1 MNIEN
6 GSLARPLDLDAVQ
19 AFVLVADLN
28 SFTRAAEAL
37 ETTQSAVSLKLK
49 RLEDRLGRRL
59 LERTPRK
66 VRLSSEGAEFL
77 AAARVLLDA
86 HERALNGPTGTRLS
100 LRLGISDQ
108 AAGGDLPTLLAKVGA
123 YDRALRIE
131 VRIAS
136 TRDLLSAYDRDE
148 IDVAVV
154 CRDSTR
160 SDGERLLTEPYGW
173 FAVPGWE
180 QRPDE
185 PLRIAS
191 LAAPCAIRA
200 MALKALDDAG
210 VAWTEVFVGGGLPA
224 VAAAAAA
231 GLAVAP
237 LPRRFCPPQ
246 IVDVGERLGLPKLP
260 LTELALYQR
269 TVEPRTREAVRIL
282 AAALRAAANPSLAAS
297 PTARIAS

>member
-1 MNIEN
+1 MTNQNE
-6 GSLARPLDLDAVQ
+6 SLTRPLDLDAVQ

-86 HERALNGPTGTRLS
+86 HDRAVNGRVSPRMS
-100 LRLGISDQ
+100 LRIGISDQ
-108 AAGGDLPTLLAKVGA
+108 AAGTELPTLLAKVGA
-123 YDRALRIE
+123 YDRSLCIE
-131 VRIAS
+131 VRIAAS
-136 TRDLLSAYDRDE
+136 YHLLSAYDRGE

-154 CRDSTR
+154 CRDSAR
-160 SDGERLLTEPYGW
+160 ADGELLFAEPYGW
-173 FAVPGWE
+173 FAVPDWE
-180 QRPDE
+180 QHPDE

-191 LAAPCAIRA
+191 LAAPCTVRA
-200 MALKALDDAG
+200 MALKSLDDAG

-224 VAAAAAA
+224 VAAAASA
-231 GLAVAP
+231 GLAIAP
-237 LPRRFCPPQ
+237 LPRRFCPPRMA
-246 IVDVGERLGLPKLP
+246 DVGERLGLPRLP
-260 LTELALYQR
+260 LTEVMLYNR
-269 TVEPRTREAVRIL
+269 TADARTREAVRIL
-282 AAALRAAANPSLAAS
+282 VAALKSSAANQLPAAS
-297 PTARIAS
+297 HVAA

>member
-1 MNIEN
+1 LDISIMNIEN
-6 GSLARPLDLDAVQ
+6 GSLTRPLDLDAVQ

-59 LERTPRK
+59 LERTPRR

-77 AAARVLLDA
+77 AAARLLLDA
-86 HERALNGPTGTRLS
+86 HERALNGQTGPRMS
-100 LRLGISDQ
+100 LRIGISDQ
-108 AAGGDLPTLLAKVGA
+108 AAGTELPVLLAKVGA
-123 YDRALRIE
+123 YDRSLRIE
-131 VRIAS
+131 VRIGS
-136 TRDLLSAYDRDE
+136 SYGLQSMYDRGE

-160 SDGERLLTEPYGW
+160 ADGELLFVEPYGW
-173 FAVPGWE
+173 FAVPEWE
-180 QRPDE
+180 QHPDE

-191 LAAPCAIRA
+191 LAAPCAVRA
-200 MALKALDDAG
+200 MALKSLDDAG
-210 VAWTEVFVGGGLPA
+210 IAWTEVFVGGGLPA
-224 VAAAAAA
+224 VAAAASA

-246 IVDVGERLGLPKLP
+246 ITDVGERLGLPKLP
-260 LTELALYQR
+260 LTEVMLYNR
-269 TVEPRTREAVRIL
+269 AIDARTREAVRIL
-282 AAALRAAANPSLAAS
+282 VAALRASAAG
-297 PTARIAS
+297 

>member
-66 VRLSSEGAEFL
+66 VRLSSEGTEFL

-86 HERALNGPTGTRLS
+86 HDRALNGHAAARLS

-108 AAGGDLPTLLAKVGA
+108 AAGMELPTLLAKVGA
-123 YDRALRIE
+123 YDRSLRIE
-131 VRIAS
+131 VRVGPSHGLI
-136 TRDLLSAYDRDE
+136 SAYDRGE
-148 IDVAVV
+148 IDVAIV
-154 CRDSTR
+154 CRDSAR
-160 SDGERLLTEPYGW
+160 SDGEHLFAEPYGW
-173 FAVPGWE
+173 FALPDWE
-180 QRPDE
+180 QPPGE

-191 LAAPCAIRA
+191 LAAPCSVRA
-200 MALKALDDAG
+200 MALKTLDDAG
-210 VAWTEVFVGGGLPA
+210 IPWTEVFVGGGLPA
-224 VAAAAAA
+224 VAAAVSA

-246 IVDVGERLGLPKLP
+246 IVDVSERLGLPKLP
-260 LTELALYQR
+260 ITEVTLYNR
-269 TVEPRTREAVRIL
+269 ATGPRMQEAVRIL
-282 AAALRAAANPSLAAS
+282 TAALRSSSAN
-297 PTARIAS
+297 

>member
-66 VRLSSEGAEFL
+66 VRLSSDGEEFL
-77 AAARVLLDA
+77 AAARLLLDA
-86 HERALNGPTGTRLS
+86 HDHALNGHAAARVS

-108 AAGGDLPTLLAKVGA
+108 AAGMELPTLLAKVGA
-123 YDRALRIE
+123 YDRSLRIE
-131 VRIAS
+131 VRIGPS
-136 TRDLLSAYDRDE
+136 HSLMSAYDRGD

-154 CRDSTR
+154 CRDSLRT
-160 SDGERLLTEPYGW
+160 DGERLFAEPYGW
-173 FAVPGWE
+173 FAVPDWK
-180 QRPDE
+180 QLPDE

-191 LAAPCAIRA
+191 LAAPCTVRA
-200 MALKALDDAG
+200 MALKTLDDG
-210 VAWTEVFVGGGLPA
+210 GIPWTEVFVGGGLPA
-224 VAAAAAA
+224 VAAAASA

-246 IVDVGERLGLPKLP
+246 IVDISERLGLPKLP
-260 LTELALYQR
+260 MTEVMLYNR
-269 TVEPRTREAVRIL
+269 STGPRMHEVVRIL
-282 AAALRAAANPSLAAS
+282 AAALRSSAAN
-297 PTARIAS
+297 